1 MLYLKLIRFNH
12 WIKNLFIFIPLFFSV
27 ELFNVDKF
35 LLTFYT
41 TIGFSFITVLVYI
54 INDVFDIEFDKN
66 HKDKKFRPIASGEIS
81 IKSSFV
87 IGLLFFLL
95 GLWIVYSVSI
105 NAFFLSIIYFI
116 LNFFYSFKLKSIPI
130 LDLIIV
136 SIGFVIRVYIGSA
149 VIQISVSNWVMI
161 MVFLLSLFLAI
172 CKRRDDVYHYE
183 KKNTINRKVVIEYS
197 LEFMD
202 KIITIVSSVLIVSYL
217 LFITSMENFSS
228 TYLLLTF
235 ILVILGILRYNQIT
249 YVYIKGNSTIKILF
263 HDIFLRIILISWVT
277 IFFIILYK
285 NQIF

>member
-27 ELFNVDKF
+27 ELFSVDKF

-81 IKSSFV
+81 LKSSFV

-136 SIGFVIRVYIGSA
+136 SIGFIIRVYIGSA

-172 CKRRDDVYHYE
+172 CKRRDDVYLYE
-183 KKNTINRKVVIEYS
+183 KKNTINRKVVLHYN
-197 LEFMD
+197 LEFMN

-249 YVYIKGNSTIKILF
+249 YVYNKGGSPIKILF
-263 HDIFLRIILISWVT
+263 HDIFLQIILICWVT